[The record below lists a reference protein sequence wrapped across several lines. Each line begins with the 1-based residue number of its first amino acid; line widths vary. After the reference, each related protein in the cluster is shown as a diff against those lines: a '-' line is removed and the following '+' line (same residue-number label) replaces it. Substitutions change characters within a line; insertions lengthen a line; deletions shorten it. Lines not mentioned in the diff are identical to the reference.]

1 MKGSILKRL
10 GNQIYFAVNV
20 NQPFVCSKAFYYV
33 EKVPGFKFKGKVCVQ
48 AKWPIRPELIPDF
61 CSRMRLGIFLIP
73 PNKMLANCRVIP
85 PPEIN
90 VTRSRQ
96 NRQCSFDV
104 IQRQMIKVF
113 SRPFGT

>member
-33 EKVPGFKFKGKVCVQ
+33 DKVPGFKFKGKVCVQ

-61 CSRMRLGIFLIP
+61 CSRMRLGIFLIS

-85 PPEIN
+85 PPRNKCNKES
-90 VTRSRQ
+90 TKQ
-96 NRQCSFDV
+96 TMQL
-104 IQRQMIKVF
+104 
-113 SRPFGT
+113 

>member
-20 NQPFVCSKAFYYV
+20 NQPFVCSKAFCYV

-61 CSRMRLGIFLIP
+61 CSTKRLGIFLIP
-73 PNKMLANCRVIP
+73 LNKMLANRRVIP
-85 PPEIN
+85 PEKN
-90 VTRSRQ
+90 VTRSQQ

-104 IQRQMIKVF
+104 MQRQMIKVF